1 MIDDFIS
8 EYEELILEVYSVVN
22 PEEYHSDFML
32 EDIDDIESFIYD
44 YMQNEYE
51 NWRLKNEKGMQI

>member
-51 NWRLKNEKGMQI
+51 NWRLRNVKKF